1 MMLIYF
7 ERIRNGLEQKLIL
20 LMNQGKIKKDK
31 NTEQLSVALFGLV
44 IPGFTLQS
52 VFMDNKV
59 IDPLQY
65 VRSLNLLLKSK

>member
-1 MMLIYF
+1 MLIYF

-52 VFMDNKV
+52 VFMDGKA

-65 VRSLNLLLKSK
+65 VASLNLLLNSK

>member
-1 MMLIYF
+1 MLIYF

>member
-1 MMLIYF
+1 MLIYF

-20 LMNQGKIKKDK
+20 LMNQGQIKKDK

-52 VFMDNKV
+52 VFMDGKA

-65 VRSLNLLLKSK
+65 VASLNLLLNSK

>member
-1 MMLIYF
+1 MLIYF

-20 LMNQGKIKKDK
+20 LRNQGKIKKDK
-31 NTEQLSVALFGLV
+31 NTEQLSAALFGLV

>member
-1 MMLIYF
+1 MLIYF

-20 LMNQGKIKKDK
+20 LRNQGKIKKDK
-31 NTEQLSVALFGLV
+31 NTEQLSAALFGLV
-44 IPGFTLQS
+44 ILGFTLQS

>member
-1 MMLIYF
+1 MLIYF

-65 VRSLNLLLKSK
+65 VRSLNLLLNSK